1 MYKEKS
7 NTDQAPICDLVP
19 GFGFYNNMGDGLA
32 ENLVNAFDWI
42 TGFLTR
48 SRN

>member
-1 MYKEKS
+1 MYRHKS
-7 NTDQAPICDLVP
+7 NTKQAPICDLVP
-19 GFGFYNNMGDGLA
+19 GYGFYNNMGNGLA

-42 TGFLTR
+42 TDFITR

>member
-7 NTDQAPICDLVP
+7 NKEQAPICDLVP
-19 GFGFYNNMGDGLA
+19 GFGYYNNMSGGLA

-42 TGFLTR
+42 TDFLTR
-48 SRN
+48 SRS